1 FVSTDDVSG
10 NESDGTM
17 TPPASRRN
25 SQQPVATTTP
35 TVGIDN
41 ATLVSARAN
50 LRSPNT
56 QPVTTAARPQSFVS
70 TDDVSGNESDG
81 TMTSPV
87 SRRNSQQ
94 SVATT
99 TPTVGIDNATLVSA
113 RANLRSP
120 NTQRVVTEARPQSF
134 VSTDDVSGNES
145 DGTMTPPVSRR
156 NSQQSVATAA
166 LKQPVGDSASA
177 HASTDG
183 TSEIPVTPPASR
195 RNSQQPVATTT
206 PTVGIDNATLVSA
219 RANLR
224 SPNTQRVVTEARP
237 QSFVSIDDVSG
248 NESDGT

>member
-1 FVSTDDVSG
+1 
-10 NESDGTM
+10 M

-25 SQQPVATTTP
+25 SQQRVATATP

-50 LRSPNT
+50 LRAPNT
-56 QPVTTAARPQSFVS
+56 QP
-70 TDDVSGNESDG
+70 
-81 TMTSPV
+81 
-87 SRRNSQQ
+87 
-94 SVATT
+94 VATT

-195 RNSQQPVATTT
+195 RNSQQPVATAT
-206 PTVGIDNATLVSA
+206 PAVGIDN
-219 RANLR
+219 
-224 SPNTQRVVTEARP
+224 
-237 QSFVSIDDVSG
+237 
-248 NESDGT
+248 